1 MKRHLTEIIV
11 LAAAAAVMFLGF
23 GFNAGAQTDTTA
35 ALTVETSS
43 SEVTAP
49 RTFFPNRNQISVSY
63 GDGQCL
69 PIGCYVGEA
78 FGTAI
83 GSIIAAP
90 LIAMFGG
97 NPSDAIKLRDFNSY
111 GILDIGYRYVLPKDR
126 FAVGANLSYSLM
138 TRTPQK
144 KNDSASGGSGTDG
157 SSASTGTADDGS
169 KTTSL
174 SDRKTTHHLLFVTT
188 GATCYYKRSGWCKL
202 YGALDLGV
210 VYSYNLAELSPVF
223 KNQCGFVLNVV
234 PIGVQMGN
242 DRASGFCDLSFG
254 YKGFVNLGVRFSL

>member
-1 MKRHLTEIIV
+1 MKRNRQEKLLELISRYEIETQEDLIER
-11 LAAAAAVMFLGF
+11 LRESGY
-23 GFNAGAQTDTTA
+23 NATQATISRDIRELQIAKMTTG
-35 ALTVETSS
+35 
-43 SEVTAP
+43 
-49 RTFFPNRNQISVSY
+49 R
-63 GDGQCL
+63 
-69 PIGCYVGEA
+69 
-78 FGTAI
+78 GT
-83 GSIIAAP
+83 
-90 LIAMFGG
+90 
-97 NPSDAIKLRDFNSY
+97 
-111 GILDIGYRYVLPKDR
+111 YRYVLPKDR

-242 DRASGFCDLSFG
+242 DRVSGFCDLSFG